1 MKRAMFTALLVGA
14 ALLSPR
20 VRLALV
26 DALTKTTG
34 TWVGAPANRRV
45 VE

>member
-1 MKRAMFTALLVGA
+1 MKRAVWIALLAGA
-14 ALLSPR
+14 TLLSQR

-34 TWVGAPANRRV
+34 TWVGSPANRRV